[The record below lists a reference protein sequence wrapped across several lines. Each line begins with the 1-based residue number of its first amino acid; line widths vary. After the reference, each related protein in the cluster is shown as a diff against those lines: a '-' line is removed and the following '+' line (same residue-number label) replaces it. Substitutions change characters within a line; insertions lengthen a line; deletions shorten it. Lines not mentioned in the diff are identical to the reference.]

1 VNQKWPILPDGSV
14 DWQTVFM
21 HPEVGFM
28 TTVEKADTPEKLK
41 ACMHIVV
48 VSLFSRDNDADVRR
62 QFMASIDELFSG
74 KATTLQAKKA
84 KINLL
89 LSRIMYDREERAHK
103 YKQMQANK
111 KEDQPDQRLEEDD
124 PLLALSEITDETYL

>member
-1 VNQKWPILPDGSV
+1 MTQKWPILPNGSV

-28 TTVEKADTPEKLK
+28 TNVEKADTPEKLK

-48 VSLFSRDNDADVRR
+48 VSLFSRDSDADVRA

-74 KATTLQAKKA
+74 KATSLAAKKA

-89 LSRIMYDREERAHK
+89 LTRIMYDREDRAIK
-103 YKQMQANK
+103 YQEMQAQK
-111 KEDQPDQRLEEDD
+111 KAGEADQRLEEDD
-124 PLLALSEITDETYL
+124 PLLALSAIE